1 LRSREPEPALGGY
14 LISGLYN
21 VAFAHENVSWGD
33 VAVKTVFDTVIAADA
48 RSKSRLQEAQR
59 RTRNPL

>member
-1 LRSREPEPALGGY
+1 MLRSREPEPALGGY

-33 VAVKTVFDTVIAADA
+33 AVKTVFDTVIAADA

-59 RTRNPL
+59 RRRNPL